1 MICITTT
8 SLVFTGGGVLC
19 LWQGGYGLQ
28 QLQLVAEEGGGGGG
42 AGQGGGGVVA
52 GEVEA
57 AEAALGGD
65 NQVAGLRVLAINT
78 HNPVLG
84 DGNLEIITEEFKNA
98 ES

>member
-65 NQVAGLRVLAINT
+65 DQVPGLRVLMTINID
-78 HNPVLG
+78 NPVLG
-84 DGNLEIITEEFKNA
+84 DGNTSRNVEIE
-98 ES
+98 

>member
-8 SLVFTGGGVLC
+8 CLVFTGGGVLC

-28 QLQLVAEEGGGGGG
+28 QLQLVAEEGGGG
-42 AGQGGGGVVA
+42 ACQGGGGVVA

-65 NQVAGLRVLAINT
+65 DQVAGLRVLAINID
-78 HNPVLG
+78 NPVLG
-84 DGNLEIITEEFKNA
+84 DVNLEIITEEFRNA

>member
-1 MICITTT
+1 MYNNN

-28 QLQLVAEEGGGGGG
+28 QLQLVAEEGGGG
-42 AGQGGGGVVA
+42 VVA

-65 NQVAGLRVLAINT
+65 DQVAGLRVLTINT

-84 DGNLEIITEEFKNA
+84 DVNVGMITEEFRNA

>member
-1 MICITTT
+1 MYNNN

-28 QLQLVAEEGGGGGG
+28 QRQLVAEEGGGG
-42 AGQGGGGVVA
+42 AGEGGGGVVA

-65 NQVAGLRVLAINT
+65 NQVPGLRVLTINT
-78 HNPVLG
+78 HNHQKCRNRV
-84 DGNLEIITEEFKNA
+84 EE
-98 ES
+98 

>member
-42 AGQGGGGVVA
+42 GGVVA

-65 NQVAGLRVLAINT
+65 DQVAGLRVLTIN
-78 HNPVLG
+78 N
-84 DGNLEIITEEFKNA
+84 DNLC
-98 ES
+98 

>member
-1 MICITTT
+1 M
-8 SLVFTGGGVLC
+8 
-19 LWQGGYGLQ
+19 
-28 QLQLVAEEGGGGGG
+28 AEEGGGGGG
-42 AGQGGGGVVA
+42 AGEGGGGVVA

-65 NQVAGLRVLAINT
+65 DQVAGQRGLSVNT

-84 DGNLEIITEEFKNA
+84 DVNVGMITEEFRNA